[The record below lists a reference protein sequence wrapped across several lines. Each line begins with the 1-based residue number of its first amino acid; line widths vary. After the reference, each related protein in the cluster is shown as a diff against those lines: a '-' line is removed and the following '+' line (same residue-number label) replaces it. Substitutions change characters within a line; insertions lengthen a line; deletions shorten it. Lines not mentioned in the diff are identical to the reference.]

1 MTGNSGQ
8 TPRRPRELRS
18 GPSINGGLD
27 RSTGSGRGGSGHQA
41 PRGQAETRQT
51 GPLRV
56 PAIERQP
63 SVSRTHRPRYVTI
76 RRNVAAAA
84 FRRNAPDRRLFATRE
99 ADWDAADVA
108 QILQFCA
115 CFRMCPGIRLSALS
129 SCVGCDTALALE
141 ARSRPARPGFLAR
154 CYRLR
159 PLPHRP
165 GLEEGMRHGNGNC
178 GWSMS
183 GPRRRDHPAHLFTGG
198 YVRQVLG
205 WVVQQGLAWV
215 TRGTGWQR
223 ALDHVRWP

>member
-1 MTGNSGQ
+1 MVPDLAPAAG
-8 TPRRPRELRS
+8 RPWPLRDLRSQGGRDDYTHHRS
-18 GPSINGGLD
+18 GPQN
-27 RSTGSGRGGSGHQA
+27 
-41 PRGQAETRQT
+41 
-51 GPLRV
+51 
-56 PAIERQP
+56 
-63 SVSRTHRPRYVTI
+63 
-76 RRNVAAAA
+76 
-84 FRRNAPDRRLFATRE
+84 
-99 ADWDAADVA
+99 
-108 QILQFCA
+108 LQFCA
-115 CFRMCPGIRLSALS
+115 CLRMCPGIRLSALS

-223 ALDHVRWP
+223 APDHVRWP